1 MAITETV
8 SKNKQTTLKI
18 PETIEEIDILLKDLV
33 KKQYEDFDNRRKIG
47 NIIDQ
52 VLDKRFEISNR
63 IPKKPIKKSKNV

>member
-47 NIIDQ
+47 NIID
-52 VLDKRFEISNR
+52 
-63 IPKKPIKKSKNV
+63 